1 MQKTVR
7 MQEITPVVA
16 KRMLE
21 TMNYEGQRNLRPER
35 VHFLAEEMKAKRFTD
50 NTIKVC
56 VMPGGTEYMV
66 NGYHT
71 MHAIIECGIPQTM
84 PVEFFQTKA
93 LADVDKIYARTDRAL
108 KRTRADTVRVYGL
121 EEAFGLPVSTLN
133 RFAASAVVIMRDFSS
148 GGGLS
153 NVSDDEVVLFMMDW
167 IDACKKYLEFIKETP
182 LVGPMTMRHV
192 FPIGLVTTRYSK
204 QAEEFWPK
212 VATDDM
218 LAHDD
223 PRKTLNKWV
232 SETGLSKDSSHKRV
246 VSLPLGMRSVA
257 TAWNAFIDTR
267 PLQFLRVL
275 NTTLPIVI
283 RETPYDPKWRNK
295 K

>member
-16 KRMLE
+16 KRMLD
-21 TMNYEGQRNLRPER
+21 TMQYEGQRNLRLEH
-35 VHFLAEEMKAKRFTD
+35 VHYLAKEMKEKRFIG
-50 NTIKVC
+50 NTIKIC
-56 VMPGGTEYMV
+56 VLPGGTEFIV

-71 MHAIIECGIPQTM
+71 LHAINESGLPQTM
-84 PVEFFQTKA
+84 PVEFTSVKA
-93 LADVDKIYARTDRAL
+93 RSDIDKIYARTDRAL

-133 RFAASAVVIMRDFSS
+133 RFAASAVIIMRDFSS

-153 NVSDDEVVLFMMDW
+153 YVSDDEVVLFMMDW

-182 LVGPMTMRHV
+182 LTQPMTMRHV

-218 LAHDD
+218 LAFDD

-232 SETGLSKDSSHKRV
+232 SETGLSKESSHRRV

-257 TAWNAFIDTR
+257 TAWNAFVENR

-275 NTTLPIVI
+275 NTTLPVVI
-283 RETPYDPKWRNK
+283 RDTPYDPKWRNK